1 MTPTEVLQVMEATWP
16 PARKWV
22 QGSITL
28 REGAGGGQRVSAAS
42 VQDDFTEAD
51 IEAAE
56 AAMSSPLFLI
66 QQGQD
71 ALDAVLASRGYRL
84 HDPVVIYAAE
94 TSLMTGDLP
103 PLSAFPHWPPL
114 QIARD
119 IWEEGGV
126 GPARVAVMDR
136 VIGPKAAVLARVNDR
151 PAGMAFVAMHEAEA
165 MIHAVEVRPALRR
178 RGVGTV
184 LVRAAANW
192 AAAQGAHRLSLAVI
206 EKNIAARALYAF
218 LGMEAVGQYHYRAG

>member
-1 MTPTEVLQVMEATWP
+1 MTPTDVLHVMEATWP

-56 AAMSSPLFLI
+56 AAMSSPLFLV

-71 ALDAVLASRGYRL
+71 ALDTVLASRGYRL
-84 HDPVVIYAAE
+84 HDPVVVYAAE
-94 TSLMTGDLP
+94 TRLMTGGLP

-119 IWEEGGV
+119 IWDEGGI

-151 PAGMAFVAMHEAEA
+151 PAGMAFVAMHGADA
-165 MIHAVEVRPALRR
+165 MIHAVEVRPAQRR

-192 AAAQGAHRLSLAVI
+192 AAAQGAHRLSLAVTAQ
-206 EKNIAARALYAF
+206 NTAARALYAF
-218 LGMEAVGQYHYRAG
+218 LGMQAVGQYHYRAG